1 MSCDGKGANNI
12 GTDWCW
18 CWVNTRTVIVPMS
31 FPSFPLVLVR
41 RFTAFSQAFG
51 QDMTPT
57 IKRGGERWGGS
68 RVVQNSKLSSSLVAN
83 ILQNFFRNINEAIYQ
98 SFAQRRI

>member
-1 MSCDGKGANNI
+1 MSCDVKGANNI

-18 CWVNTRTVIVPMS
+18 VNTRTYRDCSHELSLLSSPACQTFHRV
-31 FPSFPLVLVR
+31 
-41 RFTAFSQAFG
+41 QAFG

-68 RVVQNSKLSSSLVAN
+68 RVVQNSKLSSSPVAN
-83 ILQNFFRNINEAIYQ
+83 ILQNCFININEAIYQ
-98 SFAQRRI
+98 SFAQPRI